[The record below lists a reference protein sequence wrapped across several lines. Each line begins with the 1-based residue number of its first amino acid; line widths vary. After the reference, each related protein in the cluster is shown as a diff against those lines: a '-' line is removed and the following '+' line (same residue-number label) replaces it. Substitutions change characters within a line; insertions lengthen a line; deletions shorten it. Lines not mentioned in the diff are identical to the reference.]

1 MPFHPELRTVQVQ
14 ATAHAQFRSNIW
26 PATGIIPWLC
36 WPHAIPG
43 DTLYMAMLARHW
55 GILRG
60 LNLPMPPANQAIPLV
75 LKQPS
80 TQPIAAPRGGPAAA
94 ADATAAAG
102 SSRGRG
108 RGAGAAAG
116 SGRGRG
122 HDAPAAA
129 AGAGAAAGSSRGRGR
144 GAGAAAGS
152 GRGALAAAVATAGHA
167 AGSSRGGAP
176 AAHPGRGRKRVAAL
190 AGLDVPSCPTKK
202 QN

>member
-80 TQPIAAPRGGPAAA
+80 AQPIAAPGGGPAAA
-94 ADATAAAG
+94 A
-102 SSRGRG
+102 
-108 RGAGAAAG
+108 GA
-116 SGRGRG
+116 
-122 HDAPAAA
+122 
-129 AGAGAAAGSSRGRGR
+129 
-144 GAGAAAGS
+144 AAAGS

-176 AAHPGRGRKRVAAL
+176 TAHPGRKRVAAL
-190 AGLDVPSCPTKK
+190 AGLDARPSPTKK
-202 QN
+202 